1 MTLWSPQIGGWAIAT
16 AWETTLVATQL
27 LAEPHEGGRAVV
39 GYSALRV
46 ALCRTMAV
54 YKGKAEIADNQGG
67 GFGPPTSS
75 ICSGQFTYENNSN
88 KKAKLTPR

>member
-1 MTLWSPQIGGWAIAT
+1 
-16 AWETTLVATQL
+16 VATQL

-54 YKGKAEIADNQGG
+54 
-67 GFGPPTSS
+67 
-75 ICSGQFTYENNSN
+75 
-88 KKAKLTPR
+88 